1 MNITKLKNDTGITKS
16 KIFSYK
22 NISQNKEM
30 FKSATGL
37 EADDFQTVFEFLYP
51 VFVMRISN
59 FMMVKIT
66 KSLKVILRM
75 LNLKTAKLLA
85 IDQFFMYL
93 QLLRSRFTTRIIS
106 WLFDSPKSTVSKY
119 SVTWT
124 NLLYFSFEKIVIW
137 PSKVQ
142 VLDTVPRNISN
153 NLPINLMHYLQKAIF
168 TVIPE
173 CYVFQL

>member
-30 FKSATGL
+30 FKSTTGL
-37 EADDFQTVFEFLYP
+37 EADHFQTVFEFLYP

-75 LNLKTAKLLA
+75 LNLKTAKLLT

-93 QLLRSRFTTRIIS
+93 
-106 WLFDSPKSTVSKY
+106 
-119 SVTWT
+119 
-124 NLLYFSFEKIVIW
+124 
-137 PSKVQ
+137 
-142 VLDTVPRNISN
+142 
-153 NLPINLMHYLQKAIF
+153 
-168 TVIPE
+168 
-173 CYVFQL
+173 

>member
-59 FMMVKIT
+59 FMIVKIT

-75 LNLKTAKLLA
+75 LNLKTAKLLT

-93 QLLRSRFTTRIIS
+93 
-106 WLFDSPKSTVSKY
+106 
-119 SVTWT
+119 
-124 NLLYFSFEKIVIW
+124 
-137 PSKVQ
+137 
-142 VLDTVPRNISN
+142 
-153 NLPINLMHYLQKAIF
+153 
-168 TVIPE
+168 
-173 CYVFQL
+173 